1 MIIRYTNDGE
11 TVLDPFA
18 GIGTVPY
25 CAVKLGRVGVGVE
38 LCKLYADTAVDYCK
52 EIDESG
58 EDAEIPTLFDFE
70 FRDKVN
76 D

>member
-1 MIIRYTNDGE
+1 MGRKRKGR
-11 TVLDPFA
+11 L
-18 GIGTVPY
+18 VPGANA
-25 CAVKLGRVGVGVE
+25 CNVSE

-70 FRDKVN
+70 FKDKVN